1 MAGSQKPDTQTRKD
15 QRHRGRQLRADEIT
29 EWFDL
34 VGRRDALGQG
44 DRSERRFDRSVSAGD
59 NPAASRGRTHPR
71 LSQRQ
76 LQEQEVKDWES
87 FLGSDQLCA
96 QSDQPSSTVRRRGT
110 ASVSGNRAQSGR
122 SSLGALDAKM
132 LRRIHGGKIKPER
145 KIDLHGLT
153 ADAAKQALNQFFS
166 SAVAD
171 EKRLLLVITG
181 KGLRSGAASGQG
193 ILKQMVPKWIED
205 GFYRNM
211 ILYYCPAHQKHG
223 GAGAYYVLLRR
234 LRRQRG

>member
-1 MAGSQKPDTQTRKD
+1 
-15 QRHRGRQLRADEIT
+15 
-29 EWFDL
+29 
-34 VGRRDALGQG
+34 
-44 DRSERRFDRSVSAGD
+44 
-59 NPAASRGRTHPR
+59 
-71 LSQRQ
+71 
-76 LQEQEVKDWES
+76 
-87 FLGSDQLCA
+87 
-96 QSDQPSSTVRRRGT
+96 
-110 ASVSGNRAQSGR
+110 
-122 SSLGALDAKM
+122 M

-153 ADAAKQALNQFFS
+153 VDAAKRALNQFFS

-193 ILKQMVPKWIED
+193 ILKQMVPQWIED
-205 GFYRNM
+205 GSYRNK

-234 LRRQRG
+234 LRRQRS